1 MTDFDQFEQRLAAA
15 LRSDADA
22 SVGPFEAGS
31 VADAAI
37 ADTRA
42 GARRLPRATT
52 RSTRR
57 YGRGRGM
64 TLLAAAAVLL
74 VGGAVAGSGILQQPM
89 VVPPTPGPSFGL
101 VATASTDA
109 TSPSP
114 SDSARPSA
122 SPIPAAGPGGAWIAA
137 GPMDTPRYDHAVVR
151 LLDGR
156 VLVAGGTLRWEDR
169 RDGQTDL
176 TSAELYDPDSG
187 TWSVTGSMLKPGSGF
202 PATVLRDGRVLVGDV
217 DDPNADNAILGAELY
232 DPASGS
238 WTATG
243 TPLWEGV
250 TATLLGDGRVLV
262 TGNDGAE
269 LYDPDSGIWT
279 AAGTMIHPR
288 HSHTATLLPDGRVL
302 VAGGHAPADF
312 DTDSAELY
320 DPETGSWTATANM
333 RSDQETNA
341 AFLQLDGTVL
351 VLGSETVEVYDPAA
365 GTWTTVADATEF
377 HYQRATPLSDG
388 TVLVTGLFD
397 PNAESQP
404 PCSAAAL
411 YDPRTAA
418 WMTASSMLRCA
429 NGSSFTLLLDGTVLV
444 AGGND
449 CQEDA
454 CVATGSVQVYTPPGV
469 SPPPLPAFPTA
480 PPPVFPTPTP
490 VPTPYPPADGPVPPN
505 ARTWKVTVNNR
516 SSEPVALFVAEED
529 GFGMTRPVGSATP
542 NVVPAGATERVTF
555 LFPADSDPDDGWIFV
570 NPRPG
575 EEGALVGAADIGI
588 PGKIVITAEGQ
599 VGWLSPPGY

>member
-1 MTDFDQFEQRLAAA
+1 
-15 LRSDADA
+15 
-22 SVGPFEAGS
+22 
-31 VADAAI
+31 
-37 ADTRA
+37 
-42 GARRLPRATT
+42 
-52 RSTRR
+52 
-57 YGRGRGM
+57 
-64 TLLAAAAVLL
+64 
-74 VGGAVAGSGILQQPM
+74 
-89 VVPPTPGPSFGL
+89 
-101 VATASTDA
+101 
-109 TSPSP
+109 
-114 SDSARPSA
+114 
-122 SPIPAAGPGGAWIAA
+122 
-137 GPMDTPRYDHAVVR
+137 
-151 LLDGR
+151 
-156 VLVAGGTLRWEDR
+156 
-169 RDGQTDL
+169 
-176 TSAELYDPDSG
+176 
-187 TWSVTGSMLKPGSGF
+187 
-202 PATVLRDGRVLVGDV
+202 
-217 DDPNADNAILGAELY
+217 
-232 DPASGS
+232 
-238 WTATG
+238 
-243 TPLWEGV
+243 
-250 TATLLGDGRVLV
+250 
-262 TGNDGAE
+262 
-269 LYDPDSGIWT
+269 
-279 AAGTMIHPR
+279 
-288 HSHTATLLPDGRVL
+288 

-351 VLGSETVEVYDPAA
+351 VLGSETVEVYDPAT

-505 ARTWKVTVNNR
+505 ARTWKVTVDNR

-555 LFPADSDPDDGWIFV
+555 LFPADSGPDDGWIFV

-588 PGKIVITAEGQ
+588 PGKIVITADGQ